1 MIFCFSGTGNSR
13 YIAQRIA
20 EALQKTVI
28 DLNARIKDNDT
39 TTVDT
44 GSDVIMVT
52 PTYAWRIPKIVSE
65 WMAKTKWTGA
75 KRIWFVMDC
84 GSEIGNAAK
93 YNRNLAEQKQLHY
106 MGTAQII
113 MPENY
118 IAMFNAPQVDE
129 AQQITA
135 KAEPDI
141 QAAIK
146 CLQKKQ
152 KFPVPRN
159 NLYDRLMS
167 GPVNPIFYK
176 MIVKADDFKAS
187 EACTG
192 CGLCVRKC
200 PMNNIQLRENKP
212 VWDRN
217 CTHCMA
223 CICYCPTEA
232 IEYGKKS
239 VGKPRYQFEKLTG
252 VK

>member
-1 MIFCFSGTGNSR
+1 MVLYYSGTGNSKF
-13 YIAQRIA
+13 IAKCIA
-20 EALQKTVI
+20 SALET
-28 DLNARIKDNDT
+28 DCLNLNERIKAEDT
-39 TTVDT
+39 SSVQTEEN
-44 GSDVIMVT
+44 VILVT
-52 PTYAWRIPKIVSE
+52 PTYAWRIPHIVSGWLGKVE
-65 WMAKTKWTGA
+65 LVGA

-93 YNRNLAEQKQLHY
+93 YNRELAARKALTY
-106 MGTAQII
+106 MGTAQIV

-129 AQQITA
+129 AQQITV

-146 CLQKKQ
+146 CIQKKQ
-152 KFPVPRN
+152 EFPVPRN

-200 PMNNIQLRENKP
+200 PMNNIQLREKKP
-212 VWDRN
+212 VWGKN

>member
-93 YNRNLAEQKQLHY
+93 YNRSLAEQKQLHY

-118 IAMFNAPQVDE
+118 IAMFNAPQSDKAREIV
-129 AQQITA
+129 A

-141 QAAIK
+141 DRAIAAIRESRA
-146 CLQKKQ
+146 
-152 KFPVPRN
+152 FAPTRR
-159 NLYDRLMS
+159 NLYDRFMS
-167 GPVNPIFYK
+167 GPVNPVFYACV
-176 MIVKADDFKAS
+176 VKAKAFTVS
-187 EACTG
+187 DACVG
-192 CGLCVRKC
+192 CGRCARRC
-200 PMNNIQLRENKP
+200 PTNSITLRGGKP
-212 VWDRN
+212 VWGKG

-223 CICYCPTEA
+223 CICYCPAEA

-239 VGKPRYQFEKLTG
+239 LGKPRYHFEALER
-252 VK
+252 

>member
-93 YNRNLAEQKQLHY
+93 YNRSLAEQKQLHY

-129 AQQITA
+129 ARQITA
-135 KAEPDI
+135 KVEPDI

-146 CLQKKQ
+146 C
-152 KFPVPRN
+152 
-159 NLYDRLMS
+159 
-167 GPVNPIFYK
+167 I
-176 MIVKADDFKAS
+176 
-187 EACTG
+187 
-192 CGLCVRKC
+192 
-200 PMNNIQLRENKP
+200 
-212 VWDRN
+212 
-217 CTHCMA
+217 
-223 CICYCPTEA
+223 
-232 IEYGKKS
+232 
-239 VGKPRYQFEKLTG
+239 
-252 VK
+252 

>member
-39 TTVDT
+39 ATVDT

-93 YNRNLAEQKQLHY
+93 YNRSLAEQKQLHY

-118 IAMFNAPQVDE
+118 IAMFDVPSNTE
-129 AQQITA
+129 AKKIVEQ
-135 KAEPDI
+135 AEQDI
-141 QAAIK
+141 LKTIDFLKDDRA
-146 CLQKKQ
+146 
-152 KFPVPRN
+152 FPPTRN
-159 NLYDRLMS
+159 NLYDRFLS
-167 GPVNPIFYK
+167 GPVNPVFYSLC
-176 MIVKADDFKAS
+176 VKSDKFYAGKD
-187 EACTG
+187 CIG
-192 CGLCVRKC
+192 CGRCAELC
-200 PMNNIQLRENKP
+200 PLNNIKIENNKP
-212 VWDRN
+212 VWGKT

-223 CICYCPTEA
+223 CICYCPTSA

-239 VGKPRYQFEKLTG
+239 VGKPRYHIEAVIK
-252 VK
+252 

>member
-20 EALQKTVI
+20 EALQETVI
-28 DLNARIKDNDT
+28 DLNARIKANDT

-52 PTYAWRIPKIVSE
+52 PTYAWRIPRIVSE
-65 WMAKTKWTGA
+65 WMEKTKWTGA

-93 YNRNLAEQKQLHY
+93 YNRSLAEQKQLHY

-146 CLQKKQ
+146 CIQKKQ
-152 KFPVPRN
+152 EFPVPRN

-167 GPVNPIFYK
+167 GPMYWMRIVCQK
-176 MIVKADDFKAS
+176 MSDEQYSTSGEKAGMGQKLYPLY
-187 EACTG
+187 
-192 CGLCVRKC
+192 GLY
-200 PMNNIQLRENKP
+200 LLL
-212 VWDRN
+212 
-217 CTHCMA
+217 
-223 CICYCPTEA
+223 
-232 IEYGKKS
+232 S
-239 VGKPRYQFEKLTG
+239 VGSH
-252 VK
+252 

>member
-44 GSDVIMVT
+44 GSDVVMVT

-93 YNRNLAEQKQLHY
+93 YNRSLAEQKQLHY

-146 CLQKKQ
+146 CIQKKQ
-152 KFPVPRN
+152 EFPVPRN

-176 MIVKADDFKAS
+176 MIVKADDFKVS

-200 PMNNIQLRENKP
+200 PMNNIQLREKKP
-212 VWDRN
+212 VWGKN

-239 VGKPRYQFEKLTG
+239 IGKPRYQFEKLTG

>member
-1 MIFCFSGTGNSR
+1 MFFRNRQQPIYCTADCRGVAVLFPYS
-13 YIAQRIA
+13 
-20 EALQKTVI
+20 EAV
-28 DLNARIKDNDT
+28 
-39 TTVDT
+39 
-44 GSDVIMVT
+44 
-52 PTYAWRIPKIVSE
+52 
-65 WMAKTKWTGA
+65 
-75 KRIWFVMDC
+75 FVLPGCD
-84 GSEIGNAAK
+84 
-93 YNRNLAEQKQLHY
+93 YTLLHYRFHY
-106 MGTAQII
+106 MGTEQII

-152 KFPVPRN
+152 EFPVPRN

-192 CGLCVRKC
+192 CGLCVIKC
-200 PMNNIQLRENKP
+200 PMNNIQLREKKP
-212 VWDRN
+212 VWGKN
-217 CTHCMA
+217 CTHCLSA
-223 CICYCPTEA
+223 W
-232 IEYGKKS
+232 EYQSEGGK
-239 VGKPRYQFEKLTG
+239 TG
-252 VK
+252 LGEELYPLYGLYLLLSDGSH

>member
-44 GSDVIMVT
+44 GSDVVMVT

-93 YNRNLAEQKQLHY
+93 YNRSLAEQKQLHY

-141 QAAIK
+141 QAAITSYA
-146 CLQKKQ
+146 L
-152 KFPVPRN
+152 
-159 NLYDRLMS
+159 S
-167 GPVNPIFYK
+167 I
-176 MIVKADDFKAS
+176 S
-187 EACTG
+187 
-192 CGLCVRKC
+192 
-200 PMNNIQLRENKP
+200 
-212 VWDRN
+212 
-217 CTHCMA
+217 
-223 CICYCPTEA
+223 
-232 IEYGKKS
+232 
-239 VGKPRYQFEKLTG
+239 
-252 VK
+252 

>member
-93 YNRNLAEQKQLHY
+93 YNRSLAEQKQLHY

-135 KAEPDI
+135 KAGPDI

-146 CLQKKQ
+146 CIQKKQ
-152 KFPVPRN
+152 EFPVPR
-159 NLYDRLMS
+159 
-167 GPVNPIFYK
+167 I
-176 MIVKADDFKAS
+176 I
-187 EACTG
+187 
-192 CGLCVRKC
+192 
-200 PMNNIQLRENKP
+200 
-212 VWDRN
+212 
-217 CTHCMA
+217 CM
-223 CICYCPTEA
+223 T
-232 IEYGKKS
+232 
-239 VGKPRYQFEKLTG
+239 V
-252 VK
+252 